1 MYNLILKSTNEIVD
15 SISSTSLDEAKLFY
29 IARKQI
35 DEGLFNKIYEVKV
48 NVR

>member
-15 SISSTSLDEAKLFY
+15 SISSKSLDEAKLFY

-35 DEGLFNKIYEVKV
+35 DEEIFNKIL
-48 NVR
+48 